1 MLYYRELIFY
11 QSTCRVKRVNQFF
24 EEEKNIFWDTLKLK
38 HNYIIKLLMT
48 REKKIAK
55 LVTAI
60 APEPL
65 AHLSRHL

>member
-1 MLYYRELIFY
+1 M
-11 QSTCRVKRVNQFF
+11 
-24 EEEKNIFWDTLKLK
+24 EKKIFWDTLK
-38 HNYIIKLLMT
+38 HNYIIKLLMA